1 MRAKRCWRCE
11 EREYKIE
18 ELKHEVR
25 ANRNIIRDLEREC
38 NRLGKQLDV
47 QQKINKELNQ
57 RLVEATRAAKR
68 QAAPFARA
76 RRRHRPKRPGRRCGH
91 APAQRAYPEHVDE
104 EFTVALD
111 ECPHCGGPV
120 EKVEDHEHVEVD
132 IPEVRPLVRKF
143 HTQSGYCHQCRRRVR
158 SRHREQTSTAT
169 GTAGI
174 HLGPRSIALAS
185 DLKHRLGVTYRKTA
199 DLLWVAFRFPV
210 SAGGLWRAIAR
221 MADKSIP
228 SYLALV
234 EKLRLSSVVCS
245 DETGWRI
252 GSDGAWL
259 WVFATSELTVY
270 VIASSRNCDVPEQVL
285 GEGFAGILL
294 TDGWQA
300 YQSLPYRKAQ
310 CSRHLVRHCDE
321 LLDVSYELAGW
332 PGARYDRRRRN
343 FPHAIKSL
351 LLAAIRLKR
360 WQGQMSP
367 VRYLKKVKALR
378 ERFRRLIRRRPAFPG
393 NARLAKHLR
402 RHRSEVLLFLTEPE
416 LPATNNLAE
425 QQIRPAVVLRKIS
438 AGNRTNAGALVHQ
451 VLATVTQTAHRHGQR
466 FVDFAP
472 SLLTSPQPLIAPL
485 RVLTDISP
493 GGTLEPVRRNG
504 SELGRKPGEGNLATP
519 PSQPRR
525 IHRHPQRHRGP
536 HRRTGW
542 LTRGGQTSGP
552 SPP

>member
-1 MRAKRCWRCE
+1 MRVGRCKRCEGLEQENKASRYLI
-11 EREYKIE
+11 RE
-18 ELKHEVR
+18 
-25 ANRNIIRDLEREC
+25 LEREC
-38 NRLGKQLDV
+38 TRLGKRIEVLER
-47 QQKINKELNQ
+47 INKELNQ

-76 RRRHRPKRPGRRCGH
+76 RRRHRPRRPGRRCGH
-91 APAQRAYPEHVDE
+91 APAQQAYPEHIDK
-104 EFTVALD
+104 EFTVAL
-111 ECPHCGGPV
+111 EGCPHCGGPV

-143 HTQSGYCHQCRRRVR
+143 HTQSGYCHRCRRRVR
-158 SRHREQTSTAT
+158 SRHPEQTSTAT

-185 DLKHRLGVTYRKTA
+185 DLKHRLGVTYRKIA

-234 EKLRLSSVVCS
+234 EKLRLSSVVCC

-252 GSDGAWL
+252 GGKGAWL

-270 VIASSRNCDVPEQVL
+270 TIASSRNGDVPEQVL
-285 GEGFAGILL
+285 GEGFPGILL

-321 LLDVSYELAGW
+321 LLDVSYELVRW
-332 PGARYDRRRRN
+332 PGTGYGGRRRN
-343 FPHAIKSL
+343 FPQAIKSL

-360 WQGQMSP
+360 WQEQMSP
-367 VRYLKKVKALR
+367 VRYQKKAKALR
-378 ERFRRLIRRRPAFPG
+378 ERFRCLIRRRPACPG

-402 RHRSEVLLFLTEPE
+402 RHKSEVLLFLTEPE

-425 QQIRPAVVLRKIS
+425 QQIRPAVILRKIS
-438 AGNRTNAGALVHQ
+438 AGNRTHAGALVHQ
-451 VLATVTQTAHRHGQR
+451 VLASVTQTAHRHGER

-485 RVLTDISP
+485 RVLTDINP
-493 GGTLEPVRRNG
+493 GATLEPVRRNG
-504 SELGRKPGEGNLATP
+504 SELGRGPGEGNLATP
-519 PSQPRR
+519 PSKPRR

-542 LTRGGQTSGP
+542 LTGGDQASGP